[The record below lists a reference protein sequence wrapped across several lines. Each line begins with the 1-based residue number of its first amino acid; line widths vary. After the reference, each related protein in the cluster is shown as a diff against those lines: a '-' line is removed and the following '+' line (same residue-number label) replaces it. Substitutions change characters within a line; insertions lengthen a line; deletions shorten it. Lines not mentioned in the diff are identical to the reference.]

1 MARFRTMAATL
12 ALAATTIA
20 GGAWADVLGP
30 AEAAAQTPRPQQER
44 PARPDG
50 SFGPGLLNLPEELEL
65 TDEQKAQIEKIRAE
79 LREKNRPLVEQVRS
93 IVGAPDSAAERGDR
107 ARRGPHMQ
115 RLSAE
120 QREKLRPLFE
130 QMRENQRAA
139 LEQVMTL
146 LTPEQK
152 DKLEKLRAER
162 AERWRERGPRGERGP
177 RRHGGAKPQRS

>member
-1 MARFRTMAATL
+1 
-12 ALAATTIA
+12 
-20 GGAWADVLGP
+20 
-30 AEAAAQTPRPQQER
+30 
-44 PARPDG
+44 
-50 SFGPGLLNLPEELEL
+50 
-65 TDEQKAQIEKIRAE
+65 
-79 LREKNRPLVEQVRS
+79 
-93 IVGAPDSAAERGDR
+93 
-107 ARRGPHMQ
+107 MQ